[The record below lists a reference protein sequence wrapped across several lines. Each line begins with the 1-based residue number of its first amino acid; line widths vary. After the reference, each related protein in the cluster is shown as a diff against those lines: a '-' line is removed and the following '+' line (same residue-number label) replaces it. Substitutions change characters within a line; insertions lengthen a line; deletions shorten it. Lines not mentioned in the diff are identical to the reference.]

1 MADNP
6 GDYGCYTVP
15 DYIPIVGGN
24 EYCVSDL
31 LDGNGGNG
39 NGKKTNG
46 LVKNGLPT
54 NGNGQRGPWAPG
66 HGSMID
72 GCPQTL
78 PVTYT
83 QRAVAPRGYV
93 VVIDPQSG
101 QKVAMNKK
109 VARAC
114 GLWKPARK
122 PPIKASDYRC
132 LTRANAVV
140 KKLDRVVKMSNQVTG
155 KNKLTRSKPTMTRKV
170 ETSCQC

>member
-1 MADNP
+1 MSDNP
-6 GDYGCYTVP
+6 EHYGCATVP
-15 DYIPIVGGN
+15 DYVPFVGGN
-24 EYCVSDL
+24 EYCLSDIFAG
-31 LDGNGGNG
+31 DSPG
-39 NGKKTNG
+39 NGKTKVSNG
-46 LVKNGLPT
+46 VVKNGLPKK
-54 NGNGQRGPWAPG
+54 NGVTGPWAPG
-66 HGSMID
+66 MVD

-101 QKVAMNKK
+101 EKVSMNKK